1 MPITDPCVI
10 RLLAE
15 GGAIEIFGHKEPDG
29 SWLFIG
35 RGTTLS
41 IDDDG
46 NDSVSVR
53 GIPYFRDLSE
63 ALPDALWIKL
73 TPTLVHPELRGFFR
87 ERYEAAKAT
96 LPDVRCG
103 DEHDEIFA
111 MLRESRL
118 GKWESVLTSTPP
130 DRWSDEESF

>member
-15 GGAIEIFGHKEPDG
+15 GSCIEIFGHTEPDG
-29 SWLFIG
+29 SWRFIG
-35 RGTTLS
+35 RGMNLD
-41 IDDDG
+41 IEPDG
-46 NDSVSVR
+46 NDSVSVS

-63 ALPDALWIKL
+63 ALPDNFWIKL
-73 TPTLVHPELRGFFR
+73 TPSLVHPELRGWFR

-103 DEHDEIFA
+103 AEDDEIA
-111 MLRESRL
+111 ALVRNSRL
-118 GKWESVLTSTPP
+118 GKWQRMFDSTPP
-130 DRWSDEESF
+130 DRWSLEELV